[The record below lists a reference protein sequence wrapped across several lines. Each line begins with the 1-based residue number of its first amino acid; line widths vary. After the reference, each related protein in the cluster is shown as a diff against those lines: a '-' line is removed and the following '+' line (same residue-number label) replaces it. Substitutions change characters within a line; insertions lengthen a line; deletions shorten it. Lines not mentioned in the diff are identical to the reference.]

1 MDVIKKEP
9 EIDFLA
15 IKRSNNTDME
25 DQKPFSEEG
34 NVLDLQVI
42 EIKTECVD
50 HSYDVKTEMTFDET
64 SVQID
69 FSFVKSEAEE
79 GAHELNTVEEEV
91 KLEIMEEEDEV
102 LTESYFCTL
111 PFFKCKIYGSGA

>member
-102 LTESYFCTL
+102 LTERNLLS
-111 PFFKCKIYGSGA
+111 PDK